1 LNVLNPTDREAL
13 TSELLRQANESARD
27 EIETAWLGE
36 AKARDAAYIA
46 DEIKA
51 SPVEHVV
58 DELLSRARR

>member
-1 LNVLNPTDREAL
+1 MSLNAMEREAL
-13 TSELLRQANESARD
+13 AVELLLRSNQSARD

-46 DEIKA
+46 GEIKA